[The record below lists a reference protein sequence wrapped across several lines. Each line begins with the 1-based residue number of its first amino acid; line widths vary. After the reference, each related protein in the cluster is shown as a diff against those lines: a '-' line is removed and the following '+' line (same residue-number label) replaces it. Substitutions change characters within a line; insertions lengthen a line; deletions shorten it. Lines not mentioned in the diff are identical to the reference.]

1 MLRVGAPPYLR
12 AGRGLSSVTRM
23 FILAAAIVLASG
35 LVLFG
40 WNTIRVLAICVASA
54 VLIDSAARA
63 VLGRSERGAEG
74 TAALVGMLTACT
86 LPPTVYWPVPLLAA
100 ALAVLAGLVMTGGLG
115 NYLWHPV
122 ALARVVVQILFPAQL
137 TPPHWP
143 VLDKEYLLWGNL
155 SAARPLPPPATWAC
169 EPLPYGAQAWE
180 VQRPADVLASAIPVP
195 ENASAA
201 KALAALVRDALP
213 PWSHTLTGVAGGAIG
228 EACGLAVILGGLLLL
243 WRGLARWSLPVAG
256 VLAVAI
262 LAAILP
268 VTLQPA
274 KGPQQWHW
282 LPGISVYEG
291 LPVGLVYVLY
301 HLTAGELLFV
311 LMLLA
316 ADPTSSPLTT
326 RGHALFGALIGGLA
340 VGLRILTGVPAA
352 GYWALLIAN
361 TLVPLLDRATRRRV
375 FGT

>member
-1 MLRVGAPPYLR
+1 
-12 AGRGLSSVTRM
+12 
-23 FILAAAIVLASG
+23 
-35 LVLFG
+35 
-40 WNTIRVLAICVASA
+40 
-54 VLIDSAARA
+54 
-63 VLGRSERGAEG
+63 
-74 TAALVGMLTACT
+74 
-86 LPPTVYWPVPLLAA
+86 
-100 ALAVLAGLVMTGGLG
+100 
-115 NYLWHPV
+115 
-122 ALARVVVQILFPAQL
+122 
-137 TPPHWP
+137 
-143 VLDKEYLLWGNL
+143 
-155 SAARPLPPPATWAC
+155 
-169 EPLPYGAQAWE
+169 
-180 VQRPADVLASAIPVP
+180 
-195 ENASAA
+195 
-201 KALAALVRDALP
+201 
-213 PWSHTLTGVAGGAIG
+213 VAGGAIG